1 MKQFFLKNRKW
12 VGYISYC
19 IFLTAGFLYFLFPS
33 DAVREYLQIKARN
46 LNPPLMVS
54 IDRIKP
60 WPLCSLKFGHTE
72 ISFLDKPNIKLF
84 RADNLL
90 LRPGAGSFIKG
101 DHKWC
106 FQCVA
111 YGGRIKGCTNFDNSD
126 MAGPLKAE
134 IEFDTIRI
142 GTYEHLKD
150 LIGRYVD
157 GTLTGT
163 ISYSGQRERL
173 LKGAGE
179 ANLKFVNGRIEL
191 LSPVLTLESIEYN
204 EIAINM
210 ALKRGTVNLT
220 RLQLEGP
227 LLKGTLSG
235 SIRLKEELV
244 KSRLDLKGRIEP
256 FAAFFKK
263 AEGTQSTLMYFRKM
277 LRKGALP
284 FRIRGTL
291 AQPKISFM

>member
-1 MKQFFLKNRKW
+1 MKQFFLKNKKW

-33 DAVREYLQIKARN
+33 DAVRDYLQIKAWN
-46 LNPPLMVS
+46 FNPPLMVS
-54 IDRIKP
+54 IDWIKP
-60 WPLCSLKFGHTE
+60 WPVCSLKFGRTE
-72 ISFLDKPNIKLF
+72 ISFRAKPNRKLF

-106 FQCVA
+106 FRCVA
-111 YGGRIKGCTNFDNSD
+111 YGGRIKGCANFKNKD
-126 MAGPLKAE
+126 MASPLEAE
-134 IEFDTIRI
+134 IEFDRIQI

-157 GTLTGT
+157 GILTGT
-163 ISYSGQRERL
+163 ISYSGQRQRL
-173 LKGAGE
+173 LNGAGE

-204 EIAINM
+204 EIAIDM
-210 ALKRGTVNLT
+210 ALKRRTINLN

-235 SIRLKEELV
+235 RIRLKQVLA
-244 KSRLDLKGRIEP
+244 KSSLDLKGSIEP

>member
-19 IFLTAGFLYFLFPS
+19 IFLTAGFLYLLFPS
-33 DAVREYLQIKARN
+33 DAVRDYLQTKAGK

-54 IDRIKP
+54 IDSIKP

-72 ISFLDKPNIKLF
+72 ISLRDKPNRKLF
-84 RADNLL
+84 RADSLL
-90 LRPGAGSFIKG
+90 LRPEVGSFIRG
-101 DHKWC
+101 DHRWC
-106 FQCVA
+106 FRCGA
-111 YGGRIKGCTNFDNSD
+111 YGGMIKGCANLNRND
-126 MAGPLKAE
+126 MAGPFKAE
-134 IEFDTIRI
+134 MEFDRIRI

-157 GTLTGT
+157 GILTGT

-173 LKGAGE
+173 LNGTGE
-179 ANLKFVNGRIEL
+179 ANLKFVNGKIEL

-204 EIAINM
+204 EIAINLV
-210 ALKRGTVNLT
+210 LKRRTINLN

-235 SIRLKEELV
+235 RIRLKEVLA
-244 KSRLDLKGRIEP
+244 KSSLDLKGSIEP

-277 LRKGALP
+277 LRKGVLP

>member
-33 DAVREYLQIKARN
+33 DAVRDYLQIKARN

-54 IDRIKP
+54 IDWIKP
-60 WPLCSLKFGHTE
+60 WPLCSLKFGHTK

-111 YGGRIKGCTNFDNSD
+111 YGGRIKGCANFNNND
-126 MAGPLKAE
+126 MAGPFKAE
-134 IEFDTIRI
+134 MEFDTIRI

-173 LKGAGE
+173 LNGDGE
-179 ANLKFVNGRIEL
+179 ANLKIVNGRIEL

-235 SIRLKEELV
+235 SIRLKEQLA
-244 KSRLDLKGRIEP
+244 KSSLDLKGTIEP

-263 AEGTQSTLMYFRKM
+263 VEGTESTLKYFRKM

-291 AQPKISFM
+291 AQPKISFI

>member
-19 IFLTAGFLYFLFPS
+19 ILLTAGFLYFLFPS
-33 DAVREYLQIKARN
+33 EAVRDYLQTKARN
-46 LNPPLMVS
+46 LNPPLIIS
-54 IDRIKP
+54 IDWIKP
-60 WPLCSLKFGHTE
+60 WPLYSLKFGHTE
-72 ISFLDKPNIKLF
+72 VSFRDKPNRKFF
-84 RADNLL
+84 RADSLV
-90 LRPGAGSFIKG
+90 LRPRVKSFIRG
-101 DHKWC
+101 EHRWC
-106 FQCVA
+106 FRCVA
-111 YGGRIKGCTNFDNSD
+111 YGGIIKGCANFDSND
-126 MAGPLKAE
+126 MAGPFKAE
-134 IEFDTIRI
+134 MEFDTIRI
-142 GTYEHLKD
+142 GTYEHLRD

-157 GTLTGT
+157 GILTGT
-163 ISYSGQRERL
+163 ISYSGQREKL
-173 LKGAGE
+173 LNGAGE
-179 ANLKFVNGRIEL
+179 ANLKFINGRIEL

-210 ALKRGTVNLT
+210 ALKRRTINLS

-235 SIRLKEELV
+235 SIRLKEELA

-263 AEGTQSTLMYFRKM
+263 AEGTQSTLKYFRKM
-277 LRKGALP
+277 LRKGVLP

>member
-106 FQCVA
+106 FQCMA
-111 YGGRIKGCTNFDNSD
+111 YGGRIKGCANFNNND
-126 MAGPLKAE
+126 MAGPFKAE
-134 IEFDTIRI
+134 MEFDTIRI

-173 LKGAGE
+173 LNGAGE

>member
-1 MKQFFLKNRKW
+1 MIQSSSKHRKW
-12 VGYISYC
+12 VGYTVYC
-19 IFLTAGFLYFLFPS
+19 IFLTAGFLYLLFPS
-33 DAVREYLQIKARN
+33 DAVRDYLQVKARN

-72 ISFLDKPNIKLF
+72 ISFLDKPNRKLF
-84 RADNLL
+84 RADSLL
-90 LRPGAGSFIKG
+90 LRPGAGSFIRG
-101 DHKWC
+101 DHRWC
-106 FQCVA
+106 FRCVA

-126 MAGPLKAE
+126 MAGRLKAE

-142 GTYEHLKD
+142 GTYELLKD
-150 LIGRYVD
+150 LTGRYVD

-173 LKGAGE
+173 LSGAGE

-210 ALKRGTVNLT
+210 ALKRGTVNLI

-235 SIRLKEELV
+235 SIRLKEQLA
-244 KSRLDLKGRIEP
+244 KSSLDLKGTIEP

-263 AEGTQSTLMYFRKM
+263 AEGTQSTLKYFRKM
-277 LRKGALP
+277 LRKGALS

-291 AQPKISFM
+291 AQPKISFI